1 MAKVESITQQKF
13 KVLTKLFDSGCKT
26 KNDLLK
32 LDMEQILKIEGIT
45 IPEMTVIMKIQ
56 KSVKAGKLYEYL
68 GGDDYERTTGQTH
81 NLE

>member
-1 MAKVESITQQKF
+1 MAKTESITQQKF
-13 KVLTKLFDSGCKT
+13 RVLSKLFDLGCKT

-32 LDMEQILKIEGIT
+32 LDMDQILNIEGIT
-45 IPEMTVIMKIQ
+45 ISDMKIIMKIQ

-68 GGDDYERTTGQTH
+68 GGDDNERTAEQTH